1 MNELITIHSDNGKRT
16 VSARDLHKFLDVRMD
31 FSNWIK
37 TRIVKYD
44 FVEGHDYFTLNKKSE
59 RQILKEYYISTDA
72 AKEISMLQNN
82 IKGREAR
89 RYFIEA
95 ERALRELPAVSLPMN
110 YLEALK
116 ALVSTDEMNICL
128 KAENDSINKTLEV
141 IKPAAEYGQKIL
153 NTTTLFTSTN
163 IGQELGLSAVRLNKI
178 LRAQLNIIRRGTGDT
193 DYEVKAKYLNEG
205 FVDHITTPYKNTLG
219 ENKLKRSLRWTRK
232 GFDWLC
238 DNKDSILDPSKKSLK
253 IISKPIL
260 YKGL

>member
-1 MNELITIHSDNGKRT
+1 MSSIEIAELTGKRHDFVIRGIEHMLNALEIGHHNFVATYKDKSNRNSKCYNLDKRLTNILITGYNIKLRAAVIDRLNELETGMIKLPQT
-16 VSARDLHKFLDVRMD
+16 
-31 FSNWIK
+31 FS
-37 TRIVKYD
+37 
-44 FVEGHDYFTLNKKSE
+44 
-59 RQILKEYYISTDA
+59 
-72 AKEISMLQNN
+72 
-82 IKGREAR
+82 EAL
-89 RYFIEA
+89 
-95 ERALRELPAVSLPMN
+95 RALADKSDDFDKLANESKL
-110 YLEALK
+110 LEIANNGL
-116 ALVSTDEMNICL
+116 
-128 KAENDSINKTLEV
+128 NKTLEV

-153 NTTTLFTSTN
+153 NTTTLFTTTN

-205 FVDHITTPYKNTLG
+205 LVDHITTPYKNTLG

-238 DNKDSILDPSKKSLK
+238 DNKDSILDPAKKSLK